1 MRIRNERHTAA
12 AAKGRGERQT
22 TEEDRKRIKRV
33 KKVERTNR
41 IECVLEM
48 RGMPP
53 PRRKDVASDS
63 SRRRSAGLGTGTGRV
78 ARDAMTNAAFKKK
91 KEGPTDAS
99 RRKGVLHRTSLPG

>member
-1 MRIRNERHTAA
+1 
-12 AAKGRGERQT
+12 
-22 TEEDRKRIKRV
+22 
-33 KKVERTNR
+33 
-41 IECVLEM
+41 M

-53 PRRKDVASDS
+53 PRRKDVASNS

-99 RRKGVLHRTSLPG
+99 RRKGGFAPDQTAGIGIEIMQGMRNEGYHVSEQTHGVNDAEE